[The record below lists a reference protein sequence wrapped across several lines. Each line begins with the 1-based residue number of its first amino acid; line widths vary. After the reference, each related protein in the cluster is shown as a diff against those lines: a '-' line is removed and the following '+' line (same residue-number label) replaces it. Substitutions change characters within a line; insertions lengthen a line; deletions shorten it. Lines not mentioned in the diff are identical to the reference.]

1 MSDKLVIT
9 AALAGA
15 ATQKSQNPA
24 VPYTPEEFAEEAR
37 KCMDEGAAVVHVHA
51 RDPGTGM
58 QTPDLEKIRA
68 TYDAIRDRCPG
79 ILINMSTGAPP
90 NFTREQ
96 RGVPIPLKP
105 ELASLNTSTMNFA
118 LADWR
123 NGQVMFEFVYVN
135 TFADMIW
142 FAKLMRDNGV
152 KPECEIFDIGG
163 LSSVLLLRK
172 QGIFDEPMHFQFVF
186 GVAGGMPY
194 DPYTILRMR
203 DSLPPGAT
211 WSVCGVGPAQFRS
224 NILSAISGGH
234 IRVGLEDNTR
244 MPDGQLAKGSYEQVQ
259 WAAQVTRLAGR
270 EPASPDEARTLW
282 NLPSGS

>member
-51 RDPGTGM
+51 RDPHTGM
-58 QTPDLEKIRA
+58 QTPDPDKIRA

-79 ILINMSTGAPP
+79 VLINMSTGAPP
-90 NFTREQ
+90 NFTRDQ
-96 RGVPIPLKP
+96 RAVPIPLKP

-123 NGQVMFEFVYVN
+123 NGQIMFEFVYVN
-135 TFADMIW
+135 TFADMVW

-152 KPECEIFDIGG
+152 KPECEIFDFGG
-163 LSSVLLLRK
+163 FNSILLLRK
-172 QGIFDEPMHFQFVF
+172 QGIFEEPLHFQFVF

-194 DPYTILRMR
+194 DPYVLLRMR
-203 DSLPPGAT
+203 DTLPSEAT

-224 NILSAISGGH
+224 NILAAISGGH
-234 IRVGLEDNTR
+234 MRVGLEDNTR

-259 WAAQVTRLAGR
+259 WAAQVARLAGR
-270 EPASPDEARTLW
+270 EIAAPDDARKIW
-282 NLPSGS
+282 NLPPRG